1 MKLLVLS
8 PVFPDAPSDGDRL
21 RLYHWL
27 EQLGRRHSITLAALA
42 DPHRAG
48 DWTPSQLG
56 KTLRA
61 VHRHPWGGAK
71 RLAMAGLSAFGV
83 LPINVSS
90 ASSPGF
96 RDLVDELIA
105 AEAAKD
111 KPFDAVLAYR
121 LKMAPYA
128 LRFKGRRFLDY
139 TDSLTRYNERRAAKA
154 AVEGRGLARR
164 FFAWQGR
171 KLAAYEAWVAGQFD
185 GLFIN
190 ASTDA
195 EALQAMAPPFAER
208 IHVAANGVDERLT
221 ALAQGSRAK
230 APRQGAKLVFVG
242 HLAYPPNVDA
252 VLWFAKKVLPQVLKA
267 RPDATFEVIGGD
279 APNSVLSLAAR
290 PGVRLHG
297 YQNDTRPF
305 LAEAALSVC
314 PVRTGAGRQNKLI
327 EAFACGLPAVSTSFA
342 ARGAEAV
349 ADKDVLVADE
359 AADFSQAVLR
369 LLQHPAEGRRLAKQ
383 AAALVKSKYDWAR
396 NAALLDRVLVS
407 RSR

>member
-8 PVFPDAPSDGDRL
+8 PVFPDSPSDGDRL
-21 RLYHWL
+21 RLFHWL
-27 EQLGRRHSITLAALA
+27 EHLGRKHGITLAALA
-42 DPHRAG
+42 DPAREA
-48 DWTPSQLG
+48 DWGQSELG
-56 KTLRA
+56 SALRS
-61 VHRHPWGGAK
+61 VHQHPWT
-71 RLAMAGLSAFGV
+71 RLNRVAAAGKGLFSA
-83 LPINVSS
+83 LPVNVTS
-90 ASSPGF
+90 AASPGF
-96 RDLVDELIA
+96 ARLVDHLIA
-105 AEAAKD
+105 DAEAKG
-111 KPFDAVLAYR
+111 KSFDAVLAYR

-128 LRFKGRRFLDY
+128 LQFKGPRYLDY

-154 AVEGRGLARR
+154 AVEGKGLARR
-164 FFAWQGR
+164 FFAWQAR
-171 KLAAYEAWVAGQFD
+171 KLAAYEAEVARQFN

-195 EALQAMAPPFAER
+195 DALRAMAPHFAKR
-208 IHVAANGVDERLT
+208 IHVAANGVDVRLT
-221 ALAQGSRAK
+221 AMARSPQAQL
-230 APRQGAKLVFVG
+230 PRKGAKLVFVG

-252 VLWFAKKVLPQVLKA
+252 VLWFAKEVLPLILKQ
-267 RPDATFEVIGGD
+267 RPEATFEVIGGD
-279 APNSVLSLAAR
+279 APHSVLALAGL

-297 YQNDTRPF
+297 YQSDTRPF
-305 LAEAALSVC
+305 LEMAALSVC

-349 ADKDVLVADE
+349 AGKDVLVADS

-383 AAALVKSKYDWAR
+383 AASLVKSKYDWAR
-396 NAALLDRVLVS
+396 NAALLHRVLMS